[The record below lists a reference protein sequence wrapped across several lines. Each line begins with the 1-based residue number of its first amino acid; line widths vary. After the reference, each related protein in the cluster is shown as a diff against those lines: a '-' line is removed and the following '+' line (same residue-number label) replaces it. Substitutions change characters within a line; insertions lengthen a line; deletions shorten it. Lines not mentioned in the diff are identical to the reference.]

1 MKTLTLPVGLPRS
14 GKSTWSRAQGVPI
27 VNPDAI
33 RMVLHG
39 TAFRA
44 EAESMV
50 WAIAHTMV
58 EALFEAGH
66 DRVIL
71 DACSVSSRRRDEWR
85 SKKWRT
91 EYVLFRT
98 SPEVCKERARANGQ
112 DYLLAVI
119 DRMNKELT
127 WPTENV
133 REIIK

>member
-1 MKTLTLPVGLPRS
+1 MKTLVLPVGLPRS
-14 GKSTWSRAQGVPI
+14 GKSTWAKAQGCPV

-39 TAFRA
+39 TAFRSEA
-44 EAESMV
+44 EAMV

-58 EALFEAGH
+58 ESLFEAGH

-71 DACSVSSRRRDEWR
+71 DACNVSPRRRDEWR

-91 EYVLFRT
+91 EYALFRT
-98 SPEVCKERARANGQ
+98 SPEVCKERARTNGQ

-119 DRMNKELT
+119 DRMNKDLV
-127 WPTENV
+127 WPTENLIEV
-133 REIIK
+133 L